1 MAVNKRIAKKRAK
14 MAAEKEAKA
23 AAKTVVEVK
32 AKEIP
37 IVKTEPVVE
46 EVPVVEAAPV
56 VEDKKEE
63 VTEVVEK
70 KTTRKRTTKAKAE
83 VSEETVEKKTTKK
96 RTTKKDVEVVE
107 TMGELAEKKP
117 AAKKPRK
124 KAVKVS
130 LTVQAGGKEVTMDEA
145 IARVKEAWVAD
156 GNSEKD
162 LKELAVYA
170 KPEEQAIYYVA
181 NGTVTGK
188 VAF

>member
-23 AAKTVVEVK
+23 VAKTVVEVK

-46 EVPVVEAAPV
+46 ETPVVEAAPV

-70 KTTRKRTTKAKAE
+70 KTMR
-83 VSEETVEKKTTKK
+83 K

-107 TMGELAEKKP
+107 TMGEPAEKKP

>member
-32 AKEIP
+32 EIP
-37 IVKTEPVVE
+37 IVKIEPVVE
-46 EVPVVEAAPV
+46 EVPVVEVAPV
-56 VEDKKEE
+56 LEDKKEQ
-63 VTEVVEK
+63 VTEV
-70 KTTRKRTTKAKAE
+70 
-83 VSEETVEKKTTKK
+83 VEKKTTKK

-107 TMGELAEKKP
+107 TVEEPAEKKP
-117 AAKKPRK
+117 AAKKTRK